1 MELILLR
8 GQEIC
13 LIYLGRWMGRR
24 GHCWYQG
31 SVSQRVQAKEGSPPW
46 VFSSVTITVNLK
58 GAQRESCQLSFIWD
72 KMRTA
77 AWETAPQIPLRNC
90 CL

>member
-31 SVSQRVQAKEGSPPW
+31 SVSQRVQAKEGGKPALGPFM
-46 VFSSVTITVNLK
+46 VAITQLKKLHSVRVV
-58 GAQRESCQLSFIWD
+58 S
-72 KMRTA
+72 
-77 AWETAPQIPLRNC
+77 
-90 CL
+90 